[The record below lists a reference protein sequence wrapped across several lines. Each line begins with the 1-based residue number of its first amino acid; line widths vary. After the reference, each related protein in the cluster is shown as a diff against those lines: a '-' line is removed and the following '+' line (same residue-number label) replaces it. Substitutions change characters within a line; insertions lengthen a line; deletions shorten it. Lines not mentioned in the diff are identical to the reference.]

1 MKRNILN
8 SKGNERKVLAKIKQI
23 QTEIDQATKKANIK
37 EISNRLHSVG
47 RGSSNGSNSSKEPS
61 VASSQGKAGTKAP
74 NIVRDN
80 LLKKN
85 NNIPSSSQNRNNLLR
100 TSPQILGPKKPSDEK
115 MPARAI
121 NSSYQPPK
129 TNVNPRLFNTQ
140 KYRSGSKSDNE
151 NSSVRSGSAEKKEFS
166 QEEKEKQKR
175 AMERLTGANNKKSIP
190 KVPSV

>member
-1 MKRNILN
+1 
-8 SKGNERKVLAKIKQI
+8 VLGKIKQI

-61 VASSQGKAGTKAP
+61 VTSSQGKPGTKAP
-74 NIVRDN
+74 NNIVRDN
-80 LLKKN
+80 LLLKKN

-100 TSPQILGPKKPSDEK
+100 TSPQILSSKKSTDEK

-140 KYRSGSKSDNE
+140 KYRSGSKSDN
-151 NSSVRSGSAEKKEFS
+151 
-166 QEEKEKQKR
+166 
-175 AMERLTGANNKKSIP
+175 
-190 KVPSV
+190 

>member
-1 MKRNILN
+1 VKRNILN

-85 NNIPSSSQNRNNLLR
+85 NNIPSSSQ
-100 TSPQILGPKKPSDEK
+100 K